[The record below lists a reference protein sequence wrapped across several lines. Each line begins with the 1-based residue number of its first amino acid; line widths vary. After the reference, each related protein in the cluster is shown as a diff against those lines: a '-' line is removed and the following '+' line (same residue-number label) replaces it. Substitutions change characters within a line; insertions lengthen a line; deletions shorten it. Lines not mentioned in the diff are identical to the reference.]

1 MRADERDTPF
11 ARMAYTPG
19 SREFIDYY
27 TRHPEFEA
35 FDAHLRELP
44 QLGSP
49 DSPTFNP
56 FISPI
61 ADGVFT
67 LLSALHPLTDTP
79 PCAARREGTAD
90 DFTRWAKG
98 LAREAGAGAVRTFK
112 IQEEHYY
119 SHRGRHAKDYGV
131 PVNDLLPYALIFS
144 IPMNPE
150 LIHKGPRA
158 PEMIATVLGYLEGA
172 KIGLAL
178 AYAIR
183 EMGYRCRVHMD
194 GNYLMPLRKLARD
207 SGLGVIGRNG
217 LVITK
222 EHGPCV
228 RLGAIDTDM
237 PFIPDISDPQE
248 GDVHA
253 FCRLCGRCTRICQ
266 AIPKGVWQGELP
278 DANICYETWRKLG
291 TDCGVCIGE
300 CPFTDGSIEW
310 ERLKTDEGR
319 KAVADEISV
328 RYPARR
334 QDRKPLD
341 WCPLNLG

>member
-27 TRHPEFEA
+27 TRRPEFEA

-44 QLGSP
+44 QLGS
-49 DSPTFNP
+49 SECPTFNP
-56 FISPI
+56 LVTPI
-61 ADGVFT
+61 ADGVFN
-67 LLSALHPLTDTP
+67 LLNDLRPLTDIP
-79 PCAARREGTAD
+79 VNARRQEGTAET
-90 DFTRWAKG
+90 FTSWAKG
-98 LAREAGAGAVRTFK
+98 FALEAGAASVRTLALS
-112 IQEEHYY
+112 EEHYY
-119 SHRGRHAKDYGV
+119 AYRGRHAKDYGT
-131 PVNDLLPYALIFS
+131 PVTDLLPHALIFS
-144 IPMNPE
+144 IPMNPA
-150 LIHKGPRA
+150 LMHKGPRA
-158 PEMIATVLGYLEGA
+158 PEMIATVLGYLDGA
-172 KIGLAL
+172 KIALAL

-194 GNYLMPLRKLARD
+194 GNYLMPLRPLARD

-237 PFIPDISDPQE
+237 PFVSDAADAQE

-253 FCRLCGRCTRICQ
+253 FCRLCEKCTRICQ

-278 DANICYETWRKLG
+278 DPNICYETWRKLG

-300 CPFTDGSIEW
+300 CPFTDGAIEW
-310 ERLKTDEGR
+310 DRLRTAEGR
-319 KAVADEISV
+319 KQLADEITAL
-328 RYPARR
+328 YPARR
-334 QDRKPLD
+334 QERTPLD
-341 WCPLNLG
+341 WCP

>member
-19 SREFIDYY
+19 SEEYIDYY
-27 TRHPEFEA
+27 TRHPELEA

-44 QLGSP
+44 LLGGV

-56 FISPI
+56 LVTPI
-61 ADGVFT
+61 AEGVFN
-67 LLSALHPLTDTP
+67 LLNALRPLTDIPVNAT
-79 PCAARREGTAD
+79 RQEGTAET
-90 DFTRWAKG
+90 FTPWAKG
-98 LAREAGAGAVRTFK
+98 FAREAGAASVRAIALK
-112 IQEEHYY
+112 EEHYY
-119 SHRGRHAKDYGV
+119 AYRGRHAKDYGV
-131 PVNDLLPYALIFS
+131 PVTDLLPYALIFS
-144 IPMNPE
+144 VPMNPA
-150 LIHKGPRA
+150 LIHKGPKA

-172 KIGLAL
+172 KIALAL

-207 SGLGVIGRNG
+207 SGLGVIGRHG
-217 LVITK
+217 LLITK

-237 PFIPDISDPQE
+237 PFLSDTSDAQECDI
-248 GDVHA
+248 HA

-278 DANICYETWRKLG
+278 DANVCYETWRKLG

-300 CPFTDGSIEW
+300 CPFTGGAIEW
-310 ERLKTDEGR
+310 ERLKTAEGR
-319 KAVADEISV
+319 KALVDEINAC
-328 RYPARR
+328 YPARR
-334 QDRKPLD
+334 QDRKPLE
-341 WCPLNLG
+341 WCPK